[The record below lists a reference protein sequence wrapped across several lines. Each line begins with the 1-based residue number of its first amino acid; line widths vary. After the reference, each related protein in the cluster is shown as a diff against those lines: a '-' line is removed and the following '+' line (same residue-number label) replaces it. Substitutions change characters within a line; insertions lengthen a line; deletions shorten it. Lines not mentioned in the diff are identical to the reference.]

1 MKQNNPAIEQSRI
14 NLTLSGNSFPFG
26 SILLV
31 VFLLMGSGVLA
42 QTTVQL
48 EQQCDCQILSG
59 TAVSTPGSTTPTGAD
74 TGDIYV
80 NTSIGALFFWDGD
93 SWEITRSFNNSLSSI
108 SFDPAT
114 SRLTMETEDGRTFS
128 ADLSAL
134 IGAGTPD
141 AVDIN
146 YDNTTSGIPA
156 TNVQEAIDTVSDLL
170 NNFPMIYATGKVN
183 GSGTA
188 LTIHRSSVM
197 RIDEGDY
204 QITFDTALPDTEY
217 IIQVSVLDCGGDC
230 PGNTTENY
238 DNPGITYY
246 DQQPEGFKVNIG
258 DSDNGANPKD
268 DIDLEF
274 MFTVITLPN

>member
-14 NLTLSGNSFPFG
+14 NLTLSGNSFPLG

-31 VFLLMGSGVLA
+31 MVLLMGSGVLA

-204 QITFDTALPDTEY
+204 QITFDTSLPDTEY